1 MKFNLSILA
10 LALNELPISA
20 FKQYKYQI
28 RTHTDAE
35 KIPGKTCITCS
46 LARFTNNN
54 LDSEEVIVSITK
66 VFPKK
71 ESENGET
78 VIKMELVKAIFAHVA
93 ANREDFFM
101 LKYE

>member
-1 MKFNLSILA
+1 MGFDLWPLA

-28 RTHTDAE
+28 CTHTNAE

-46 LARFTNNN
+46 LSRFTNNN
-54 LDSEEVIVSITK
+54 LDSEEVLVSITR

-71 ESENGET
+71 EAENGQT
-78 VIKMELVKAIFAHVA
+78 VTQMELVKAIFAHVS

-101 LKYE
+101 IKY

>member
-1 MKFNLSILA
+1 MEFNLGTVA

-20 FKQYKYQI
+20 FKQYKYQT

-54 LDSEEVIVSITK
+54 PDSEEVLVSITR

-71 ESENGET
+71 ETENGET
-78 VIKMELVKAIFAHVA
+78 VTRMELVKAIFAYVA
-93 ANREDFFM
+93 TNREDFFM
-101 LKYE
+101 LKY